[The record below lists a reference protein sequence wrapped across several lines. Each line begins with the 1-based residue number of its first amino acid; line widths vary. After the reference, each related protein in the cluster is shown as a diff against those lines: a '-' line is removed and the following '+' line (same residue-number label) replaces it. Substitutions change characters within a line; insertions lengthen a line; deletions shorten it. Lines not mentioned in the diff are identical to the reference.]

1 MKKLFFSLMT
11 ALLLLPLFPGQLE
24 ATTARHNP
32 LPTTTSIPP
41 SPEASI
47 LLARLD
53 EIHAMDIKSLGSA
66 EKKQLRKEVRAIR
79 NELKADSRG
88 VYLSVGAIVIII
100 LLLILLL

>member
-1 MKKLFFSLMT
+1 MT
-11 ALLLLPLFPGQLE
+11 ALLLLPLFPGQLG
-24 ATTARHNP
+24 ATAANPGP

-41 SPEASI
+41 SPEASV

-53 EIHAMDIKSLGSA
+53 EIHAMDLKSIGRV

-79 NELKADSRG
+79 SELKATSQG